1 MIPTIIDAWKE
12 ERKIPIFNR
21 PYILGS
27 YMYIMYKM
35 ISFNKIIYKRMVGTI
50 LIIRK
55 IQENLISYV
64 HRITGVKEM
73 EKNILSYSRF

>member
-1 MIPTIIDAWKE
+1 MIPIIIDAWKE
-12 ERKIPIFNR
+12 ERKITIFNR

-35 ISFNKIIYKRMVGTI
+35 ISFNNIMYIRMVGTI
-50 LIIRK
+50 LIIRQ
-55 IQENLISYV
+55 IQENLISYL

-73 EKNILSYSRF
+73 EKIY